1 MALSKR
7 ASVFLQKSE
16 RHPYQLT
23 EAAIRQTFIANDAP
37 VFEPLIDFQQR
48 YGGYVFYAGL
58 APIKFN
64 LLKGQGGYP
73 QSSNTAIIEFER
85 SEFEVPAYFFDIAI
99 TDYQMQFFL
108 DEQGIYYEDFEAKA
122 SSFGKTVEHL
132 ALWDE
137 IRLREDYELIFRNR
151 RLPINNI
158 EKELELDLIVE
169 ASDQYTFWFGNEFV
183 YMEQHQGLTTL
194 ISSKRYPHKDKL
206 LALKS
211 GPNG

>member
-1 MALSKR
+1 MELSKR
-7 ASVFLQKSE
+7 AFDFLQRSE

-23 EAAIRQTFIANDAP
+23 EADIRQVFIANDAP

-58 APIKFN
+58 APIKFG

-85 SEFEVPAYFFDIAI
+85 SEFEVPVYFFDCA
-99 TDYQMQFFL
+99 TTNYQMQFFL
-108 DEQGIYYEDFEAKA
+108 DEQGIYYEDFEATA
-122 SSFGKTVEHL
+122 SSFDKTVEHL

-137 IRLREDYELIFRNR
+137 MNLQKDYELVFRNR

-169 ASDQYTFWFGNEFV
+169 ASDQYTLWFGNEFI
-183 YMEQHQGLTTL
+183 YMKQHQGLTTL
-194 ISSKRYPHKDKL
+194 VSSKRYPHKDKL
-206 LALKS
+206 LALRNA
-211 GPNG
+211 PNI